1 MCRWNLNFIASLN
14 SRLIII
20 NVLAAT
26 SLFIISIVFL
36 YKINTLENLSLN
48 KLEIVNNR
56 QNLLEHIRF
65 KNSELN
71 NELSQYL
78 LEPKASNVN
87 RMKVKAQALI
97 VNIENA
103 KVIGGID
110 LLKLDNLASGFTQ
123 FIKNTE
129 RLSSLI
135 SEITKIKSE
144 AIAREV
150 NKIDTLLEQLRMN
163 LSYQEKYFS
172 ANSLYE
178 LNALYSAL
186 KHRIYSHRSYPE
198 LNEEPMT
205 VLVKT
210 LQDKAQRMKLV
221 KLNLSEQEQF
231 NTVLLNIEYLA
242 DAVILLDRRINESK
256 AVEHLLFNEHLSPI
270 NEMIASLLIGLNKNI
285 EQYNANTKAALV
297 SSRVIIWTLG
307 SLFILLS
314 LLFGWILRRKLQQ
327 TIDDIGNT
335 IEKIA
340 IGNFKELQADIKK
353 GNAIGLSELDEFK
366 RIALS
371 VKSIADYQQGMIFDI
386 DSACQEL
393 SMGTLDKQSS
403 FIYQGDYTLI
413 EHSLNSNKEHA
424 KKLVAQILA
433 TCDRI
438 LKGELPADVSSPL
451 LSGEYKDIVIVLN
464 TMSNNLQAQ
473 LDDLLKVTR
482 GMEHGLRNHAQ
493 FVYPSNCYFGS
504 FLSLQEALQICVSN
518 LSLSAQLN
526 NDQNWLKSGLS
537 DLNRHLTGEQPLET
551 LSKNSIDFIAHYL
564 NAPIGYFYRSFKNP
578 KIGKAIR
585 LITHYGVLMDEETRQ
600 TRYKFVYPEGV
611 GLIGQVFVRPEIIV
625 KKLAEGERKPV
636 SQSGIANALLNYI
649 VVVPLVHE
657 ERIMGVL
664 ELGLYEELTV
674 IQKEFLNQIMST
686 LGIAMNVAIS
696 RDQMKVLLEQSQN
709 QTEELALQQY
719 QLAESNKMLQQK
731 AQQLEDNQQALE
743 EKNNQF
749 EQASITMEEKNH
761 ELEQVSQYKSEFLA
775 NMSHELRS
783 PLNSL
788 LILSKLLIDNKK
800 GNMDDSEVKY
810 AEIIH
815 RSGSDLLVLIEDIL
829 DHAKIEAGKTEIN
842 ISQESLADIVQLL
855 TESFHQIALDKGIRY
870 SFSVDETLEVVCVDK
885 QRIIQVLTNLLSNAF
900 KFTQNGR
907 VKVSIS
913 QYTKGDEIGMHHA
926 HEHALAFDA
935 LCFCVEDT
943 GIGIAQENK
952 ERVFKAFSQADGTTS
967 RKFGGTGLGLSI
979 TQHLVE
985 LMEGFLHLETEI
997 DGGSK
1002 FYVYLPITTPDSKI
1016 YKTLEHPQS
1025 IHQTAV
1031 VNELI
1036 TGSSDQRYIDNTIKN
1051 IMVIGIA
1058 EVDESSL
1065 IEVIH
1070 DKGFDYDCVSE
1081 MCEASKKISLNS
1093 YQGVVFFE
1101 QSLKENDI
1109 DYEQLRFKLNVK
1121 EIPVLALKPEQRL
1134 DEILN
1139 FVSEMDQ
1146 NPRVSQS
1153 EIMQDYFD
1161 KTELLATKKVLIVD
1175 DHMSNVFAL
1184 TAILET
1190 HHLEYIV
1197 AETGYE
1203 AIDAINLHS
1212 DIDIILMDIMMPD
1225 LDGYETIRAIRSN
1238 LGYENI
1244 PIIAL
1249 TAKAMPEDRNKCI
1262 QAGANDYMTKP
1273 LDTQKLLTLMK
1284 MWLVTSPNLAALSE
1298 SY

>member
-1 MCRWNLNFIASLN
+1 LNFIASLN

-26 SLFIISIVFL
+26 LLFILSIVFL
-36 YKINTLENLSLN
+36 YKTNTLENLSIN

-56 QNLLEHIRF
+56 QNLLEDIRY
-65 KNSELN
+65 KSSELN
-71 NELSQYL
+71 NELSQFL
-78 LEPKASNVN
+78 LDPKANNVN
-87 RMKVKAQALI
+87 RMRVSAQALI

-110 LLKLDNLASGFTQ
+110 LLKLDNLASGFAQ
-123 FIKNTE
+123 FVKNTE
-129 RLSSLI
+129 RLSVLI
-135 SEITKIKSE
+135 SEINKIKSE
-144 AIAREV
+144 AITREV
-150 NKIDTLLEQLRMN
+150 NKIDTLLEQLKTN
-163 LSYQEKYFS
+163 ISYKDKQFTV
-172 ANSLYE
+172 NSLYQ
-178 LNALYSAL
+178 LNDLYSAL
-186 KHRIYSHRSYPE
+186 KHRIFSHRNSPE

-205 VLVKT
+205 VLMKT
-210 LQDKAQRMKLV
+210 LQDKAERIKLV
-221 KLNLSEQEQF
+221 KLNRSEQEQF
-231 NTVLLNIEYLA
+231 NSVLLNIKYLA
-242 DAVILLDRRINESK
+242 DAVIFLDRRIYESK
-256 AVEHLLFNEHLSPI
+256 AVENLLLNGYLLPL
-270 NEMIASLLIGLNKNI
+270 NEMTAKLLTGLNTNI
-285 EQYNANTKAALV
+285 EHYNANTKAALI
-297 SSRVIIWTLG
+297 SSRVTIWTLG
-307 SLFILLS
+307 SIFILLS
-314 LLFGWILRRKLQQ
+314 LLSGWFLRRKLQQ
-327 TIDDIGNT
+327 AIEDVGNT
-335 IEKIA
+335 IDKIA
-340 IGNFKELQADIKK
+340 VGSFKEIQADLQK
-353 GNAIGLSELDEFK
+353 GELIGLSELDEFK

-371 VKSIADYQQGMIFDI
+371 VKSIADYQQRMIFDI
-386 DSACQEL
+386 DVACQEL
-393 SMGTLDKQSS
+393 SKGVLDKQTS
-403 FIYQGDYTLI
+403 FIYQGDYQLI
-413 EHSLNSNKEHA
+413 EHSLRSNKEHI
-424 KKLVAQILA
+424 KKLAAKILA
-433 TCDRI
+433 VCDEMI
-438 LKGELPADVSSPL
+438 KGELPTDVSSTVF
-451 LSGEYKDIVIVLN
+451 SGEYKDIYIVLN
-464 TMSNNLQAQ
+464 TMANNLQAL

-482 GMEHGLRNHAQ
+482 GMEHGLCNHAQ
-493 FVYPSNCYFGS
+493 FVYPSNCYFGG

-526 NDQNWLKSGLS
+526 SDQNWLKSGLS
-537 DLNRHLTGEQPLET
+537 DLNRQLTGEQPLET

-564 NAPIGYFYRSFKNP
+564 NAPIGYFYRSFQNP

-611 GLIGQVFVRPEIIV
+611 GLIGQVFVSPEIIV
-625 KKLAEGERKPV
+625 KKLAEDERKPV

-649 VVVPLVHE
+649 VVVPLIHE
-657 ERIMGVL
+657 GHIEGVL
-664 ELGLYEELTV
+664 ELGLYKELSV

-810 AEIIH
+810 VEIIH

-842 ISQESLADIVQLL
+842 ISQESLTDIVQLL
-855 TESFHQIALDKGIRY
+855 TESFHQIALDKGIKF
-870 SFSVDETLEVVCVDK
+870 SFSVDEALDVVCVDK

-900 KFTQNGR
+900 KFTQSGR

-913 QYTKGDEIGMHHA
+913 QYSKDDEIGVSHVQ
-926 HEHALAFDA
+926 EHTLAFDA

-985 LMEGFLHLETEI
+985 LMEGFVHLETEI
-997 DGGSK
+997 NEGSK
-1002 FYVYLPITTPDSKI
+1002 FYVYLPVTVPDLKI
-1016 YKTLEHPQS
+1016 YKTFEHPQL
-1025 IHQTAV
+1025 IHQTSL
-1031 VNELI
+1031 VNELMI
-1036 TGSSDQRYIDNTIKN
+1036 DSPDHRYIDNTTKRLMI
-1051 IMVIGIA
+1051 IGIA
-1058 EVDESSL
+1058 KVDERRFREA
-1065 IEVIH
+1065 INE
-1070 DKGFDYDCVSE
+1070 KGFDYKGVSK
-1081 MCEASKKISLNS
+1081 MREASEKISLHS
-1093 YQGVVFFE
+1093 YQGVVLFE
-1101 QSLKENDI
+1101 QSLQVNDI

-1121 EIPVLALKPEQRL
+1121 DIPVLALKPEQGL
-1134 DEILN
+1134 NEILN
-1139 FVSEMDQ
+1139 FMSEIDQ
-1146 NPRVSQS
+1146 SPTISQN

-1175 DHMSNVFAL
+1175 DHISNVFAL

-1190 HHLEYIV
+1190 HHLDYIV
-1197 AETGYE
+1197 AQTGHE
-1203 AIDAINLHS
+1203 AIEAIKLNS

-1225 LDGYETIRAIRSN
+1225 LDGYKTIRDIRSN

-1262 QAGANDYMTKP
+1262 QAGANDYMAKP
-1273 LDTQKLLTLMK
+1273 LDTKKLLTLMK
-1284 MWLVTSPNLAALSE
+1284 MWLVISPNLAALS
-1298 SY
+1298 

>member
-1 MCRWNLNFIASLN
+1 M
-14 SRLIII
+14 
-20 NVLAAT
+20 
-26 SLFIISIVFL
+26 
-36 YKINTLENLSLN
+36 
-48 KLEIVNNR
+48 
-56 QNLLEHIRF
+56 
-65 KNSELN
+65 
-71 NELSQYL
+71 
-78 LEPKASNVN
+78 
-87 RMKVKAQALI
+87 KAQALI

-110 LLKLDNLASGFTQ
+110 LLKLDNLASGFRQ
-123 FIKNTE
+123 FVKKTE
-129 RLSSLI
+129 QLSVFI
-135 SEITKIKSE
+135 AEINKIKSE

-150 NKIDTLLEQLRMN
+150 NEIDTLLEQLKVN
-163 LSYQEKYFS
+163 ASYQEKHIT
-172 ANSLYE
+172 ANSLYQ
-178 LNALYSAL
+178 LNALYSVL
-186 KHRIYSHRSYPE
+186 KHRIYSHRSSPE
-198 LNEEPMT
+198 LNEEPMI

-210 LQDKAQRMKLV
+210 LQDKAGRIKLV
-221 KLNLSEQEQF
+221 KLNLSDQELL

-242 DAVILLDRRINESK
+242 DAVTILDRRTNESK
-256 AVEHLLFNEHLSPI
+256 VVEHSLFNEHLSPL
-270 NEMIASLLIGLNKNI
+270 NEMIARLLSGLNKNI
-285 EQYNANTKAALV
+285 EQYNVITKAALV
-297 SSRVIIWTLG
+297 SSRVTIWILG

-314 LLFGWILRRKLQQ
+314 LLSGWFLRRKLQQ
-327 TIDDIGNT
+327 AIDDIGNT

-340 IGNFKELQADIKK
+340 VGSFKEIQADIKN
-353 GNAIGLSELDEFK
+353 GDAIGLSELDEFK
-366 RIALS
+366 RIALG
-371 VKSIADYQQGMIFDI
+371 VKSIADYQQRMIIDI
-386 DSACQEL
+386 DTACQGL
-393 SMGTLDKQSS
+393 SMGIFDKPNS
-403 FIYQGDYTLI
+403 FMYQGEYKLI
-413 EHSLNSNKEHA
+413 KHSLNSNKEHV
-424 KKLVAQILA
+424 KTLVTQILEA
-433 TCDRI
+433 CDRI
-438 LKGELPADVSSPL
+438 LKGKLPTDASSPVF
-451 LSGEYKDIVIVLN
+451 SGEYKDIIIVLN
-464 TMSNNLQAQ
+464 TMSNNLQVQ

-482 GMEHGLRNHAQ
+482 GMEHGLRNHTQ

-504 FLSLQEALQICVSN
+504 FVSLQETLQICVSN

-537 DLNRHLTGEQPLET
+537 DLNRQLTGEQPLEI

-578 KIGKAIR
+578 KLGKAIR

-625 KKLAEGERKPV
+625 KKLAEDERKPV

-649 VVVPLVHE
+649 VVVPLIHE
-657 ERIMGVL
+657 EHIEGVL
-664 ELGLYEELTV
+664 ELGLYKELSV

-709 QTEELALQQY
+709 QTEELAIQQY

-761 ELEQVSQYKSEFLA
+761 ELEQASQYKSEFLA

-810 AEIIH
+810 AQIIH
-815 RSGSDLLVLIEDIL
+815 RSGSDLLLLIEDIL

-842 ISQESLADIVQLL
+842 FSQESLADIVQLL
-855 TESFHQIALDKGIRY
+855 TESFHQIALDKGIKY
-870 SFSVDETLEVVCVDK
+870 SFSVDEALGVVCVDK

-900 KFTQNGR
+900 KFTQSGR

-913 QYTKGDEIGMHHA
+913 QYSKGDGIGVNHA
-926 HEHALAFDA
+926 EKRTLGFDA

-985 LMEGFLHLETEI
+985 LMEGFMHLETEI
-997 DGGSK
+997 DEGSK
-1002 FYVYLPITTPDSKI
+1002 FYVYLPVTTLDSKR
-1016 YKTLEHPQS
+1016 YKTLEQPQS
-1025 IHQTAV
+1025 IHQTTV
-1031 VNELI
+1031 
-1036 TGSSDQRYIDNTIKN
+1036 
-1051 IMVIGIA
+1051 
-1058 EVDESSL
+1058 VDELMTNSSEQKYINSDAKSIML
-1065 IEVIH
+1065 IGVDEVGEGRLREAIH
-1070 DKGFDYDCVSE
+1070 EKGFDCECVSE
-1081 MCEASKKISLNS
+1081 LGKASEKISLHR

-1101 QSLKENDI
+1101 QSLKQNDI

-1121 EIPVLALKPEQRL
+1121 DIPVLALKAEQTL
-1134 DEILN
+1134 DEILS
-1139 FVSEMDQ
+1139 FVSEIDQ
-1146 NPRVSQS
+1146 NPTITQS

-1161 KTELLATKKVLIVD
+1161 KTELLAAKKVLIVD

-1190 HHLEYIV
+1190 HHLQYIV
-1197 AETGYE
+1197 AQTGHE
-1203 AIDAINLHS
+1203 AIEAINVNT

-1225 LDGYETIRAIRSN
+1225 LDGYEIIKAIRSN
-1238 LGYENI
+1238 LGYVNI

-1284 MWLVTSPNLAALSE
+1284 MWLVTSPNLAGLSE
-1298 SY
+1298 IY